1 MSLNHKAD
9 KEDVG
14 IAFAQQRRETNFYI
28 QQLKEEL
35 SRKEK
40 FNVYN
45 QRLVGELMELLITKK
60 ILTNQECFLMTAKA
74 KQAVFTKEEL
84 YELQKI
90 ANKQMQEANL

>member
-9 KEDVG
+9 KEDVN
-14 IAFAQQRRETNFYI
+14 AQFAYHAKLNSEYI
-28 QQLKEEL
+28 RQLKEDL

-45 QRLVGELMELLITKK
+45 QRLVGELMEFLIEKK
-60 ILTNQECFLMTAKA
+60 IMTNQEAFLLTAKA
-74 KQAVFTKEEL
+74 KSAIFTKQEL

-90 ANKQMQEANL
+90 ANKQMQESTR

>member
-9 KEDVG
+9 KEDVN
-14 IAFAQQRRETNFYI
+14 AQFAYHAKLNSEYI
-28 QQLKEEL
+28 KQLQEDL

-45 QRLVGELMELLITKK
+45 QRLVGEIMEFLISKK
-60 ILTNQECFLMTAKA
+60 IMTNQEAFLLTAKA
-74 KQAVFTKEEL
+74 KSAIFTKQEL

-90 ANKQMQEANL
+90 ANKQMQEANQ

>member
-9 KEDVG
+9 KEDVNL
-14 IAFAQQRRETNFYI
+14 AFALQEKLRQQTVKN
-28 QQLKEEL
+28 LKEDL

-45 QRLVGELMELLITKK
+45 QRLVGELMELLIKKK
-60 ILTNQECFLMTAKA
+60 ILTSQECWLMTAKA

-90 ANKQMQEANL
+90 ANKQMQEANQ

>member
-9 KEDVG
+9 KDDVNA
-14 IAFAQQRRETNFYI
+14 AFAYHEKVRQAE
-28 QQLKEEL
+28 LKNLMDEL

-40 FNVYN
+40 FNVYT
-45 QRLVGELMELLITKK
+45 QRLVGELMELLIKKK
-60 ILTNQECFLMTAKA
+60 IITNQQAWIATTKA

-90 ANKQMQEANL
+90 ADKQMQELNQ